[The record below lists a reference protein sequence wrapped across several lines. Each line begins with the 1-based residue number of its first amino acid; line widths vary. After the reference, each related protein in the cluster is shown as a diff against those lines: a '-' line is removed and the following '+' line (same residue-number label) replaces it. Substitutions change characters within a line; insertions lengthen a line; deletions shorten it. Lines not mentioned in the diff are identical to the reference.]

1 VTDPR
6 PLRVGDL
13 IRNNSPRARAKT
25 ARVSALLGA
34 VILVFDDLGRGRALF
49 RQFIYLDGR
58 PRRSG
63 WSLVT

>member
-1 VTDPR
+1 
-6 PLRVGDL
+6 
-13 IRNNSPRARAKT
+13 
-25 ARVSALLGA
+25 LLGA